1 MRCDT
6 PVYFQKI
13 TQGAYDENTGDYG
26 PDTVVET
33 KRYASVT
40 NTGIDTIHLV
50 YGELKQGVVTV
61 RLQNYYNEPFDRLR
75 IGNTVYSVDRARMLR
90 TKQTLICSE
99 VQ

>member
-1 MRCDT
+1 MRFDT

-13 TQGAYDENTGDYG
+13 TQGVYDAKTGDYG
-26 PDTVVET
+26 NGTISEE
-33 KRYASVT
+33 KRFASVT

>member
-6 PVYFQKI
+6 PVYFQII
-13 TQGAYDENTGDYG
+13 THGDYDEKTGDYG
-26 PDTVVET
+26 PDTIVEE
-33 KRYASVT
+33 KRFASVT

-61 RLQNYYNEPFDRLR
+61 RLLNHYRKPFDRLR
-75 IGNTVYSVDRARMLR
+75 IGDTVYSVDRIRMLR

>member
-1 MRCDT
+1 MRFDT

-13 TQGAYDENTGDYG
+13 TQGAYDEKTGDYG
-26 PDTVVET
+26 NDTISEE
-33 KRYASVT
+33 KRFASVT

-61 RLQNYYNEPFDRLR
+61 RLQNYYNEPFERLR

>member
-1 MRCDT
+1 MRFDT

-13 TQGAYDENTGDYG
+13 TQGVYDEQTGDYG
-26 PDTVVET
+26 NDTISEE
-33 KRYASVT
+33 KRFASVT

-61 RLQNYYNEPFDRLR
+61 RLQNHYRKPFDRLR
-75 IGNTVYSVDRARMLR
+75 IGNTMYSVDRARMLR